1 MQLAGCRPVRSIKND
16 LPKAL
21 SSAAEQIGAAI
32 DREKKSP
39 DQNIEAFNPS
49 RFITLVS

>member
-1 MQLAGCRPVRSIKND
+1 MTSSEEHQKRSPKSIIVGRFKSLA
-16 LPKAL
+16 AL
-21 SSAAEQIGAAI
+21 